1 MAEQFELVISSPENE
16 ISIIIAVIV
25 VLLLI
30 TSQVI
35 VKPHNTNTSYSPQT
49 ITNDIQEGAVLV
61 DVRTPD
67 EYKIEHAVGS
77 INVPLQD
84 MQNGSFGN
92 LQQDQKIY
100 IYCSS
105 GSRSS
110 QASDL
115 LKQAG
120 YTNVVDIKTLSSWKS
135 LGGDVE

>member
-1 MAEQFELVISSPENE
+1 
-16 ISIIIAVIV
+16 
-25 VLLLI
+25 
-30 TSQVI
+30 VI